1 MMEQQP
7 AKRKKKTEQLGWT
20 GSADLDR
27 LNKVRDWSSTD
38 LGAMETWGVSWR
50 TAVSLGLA
58 SQFPTLLWWGGDRLL
73 IYNEAAL
80 GWVGDHN
87 HPDSL
92 GQPGREVI
100 NRETWDLL
108 CPMLE
113 QVFSSGEG
121 GGAENCRLVF
131 DRPGSE
137 VVGWFNL
144 SHSPIYTEDHQ
155 VCGVLTIAIA
165 LPPPRNDP
173 PENAENIAE
182 SLEGGSGEAASSGRI
197 LLVDDNSVRR
207 DYVESQL
214 VRQGYQVKTV
224 GDRTTVLDAARDFSP
239 SAILTDAIA
248 PETLDGLQELGTGV
262 NGQKIP
268 VFQFPLG
275 VSEGEPM
282 ESTAQIDWGE
292 EFLNGSG
299 CLHELLTQVNTHLNN
314 PNPSPVPELRNRT
327 HGDLNPGQTVDLL
340 AVLDSITD
348 GVACF
353 DREGRYT
360 YINPA
365 GAKLLNH
372 RVETLV
378 GQYLWDVFPE
388 SLGSSFYRGYHRALA
403 EGRTIELEA
412 DCPPLTKPFKVQFYP
427 QGEGLCA
434 YFRERGDGAESARME
449 RHQERDFLAAVVNA
463 IPNLVVIFD
472 RQGRIVSFNQACETT
487 TGYSFAEVQGMYIWE
502 RLVVPEEIESIK
514 RVFENLRSTGMPNE
528 YINDWVTKDGDRRA
542 IAWSNTVLR
551 DAQGEMEYI
560 IGTGLD
566 ISDRYAAEAA
576 LRQSTERFRIAAEN
590 TSDLIY
596 EWEMA
601 TGRVDWFGNI
611 DEQLGYEAGAFARTR
626 QAWRDRIHPSDRD
639 RVENAR
645 QRHLQT
651 REPFDEEYQ
660 IQRADGIYLYW
671 SDRGTALWNDQGRPY
686 KWIGATTDITL
697 RQWAQSEIIKLN
709 RTLKRRVKEL
719 QTLLKFI
726 PIGIAISEDPHC
738 ERIRFNSVL
747 ADNLGISS
755 PVLSHFNPLPEAR
768 ADGFKLYHNGRELAP
783 EEFPMRYAATH
794 QVEVLEF
801 EVDAIYEDGRTIEF
815 LTYAAPILD
824 EEGQT
829 RGSVGA
835 FVDITHRKQI
845 EEALRHGE
853 ELYRS
858 LAEALPQMIFLCT
871 PGGKLEYC
879 NPSGVNYLG
888 LSLEQILRRS
898 PLEWIHPSDRAEAV
912 AHWRNAIATE
922 TAYEIE
928 VRLQRSDGLYRW
940 HTLRMNAITGVGDRL
955 LKWLGTATDI
965 EDRKR
970 SQQQER
976 FLAKASSVLAN
987 SLDYQTTLD
996 SLAHLT
1002 VPSIADWCAIDVID
1016 KNGTSE
1022 RLAVAHTD
1030 PSKEELAQELY
1041 RRYPPKKEAT
1051 MGQANVIRTGQ
1062 SELYPHIPDS
1072 VLVEAASDAEHLGI
1086 LRELRLNSGMCV
1098 PIKARGRTLGTI
1110 TFVREAGSRSY
1121 DRTDLIMAEKLA
1133 HRAAIALDNA
1143 RLYREAQDANRLK
1156 DEFLATL
1163 SHELRTP
1170 LNSILGWAQIL
1181 RNRRLSEE
1189 KMGLALETLERNARL
1204 QFQLIEDLLDVSGII
1219 TGKLRL
1225 NVTSVS
1231 LYQAIEE
1238 AIESVRPAAEA
1249 KQIQLR
1255 TELDRHAG
1263 PVSGDRD
1270 RLQQIVWNLLSNAIK
1285 FTPPEGCVTVILE
1298 QFQTSIQIR
1307 VIDTGQGIK
1316 PEFLPYVF
1324 DRFRQGDSSSTRA
1337 YNGLGLGLAIVR
1349 HLTELHGGTVSADSP
1364 GLGQGAM
1371 FTVELPLMPRCELPD
1386 RNESHFLSL
1395 EPFPELNSTTS
1406 LEGVRVLVVDDEAD
1420 TRSLLT
1426 LVLEECGAKVHA
1438 AASVRQS
1445 LIAIRQFSPQV
1456 LISDIA
1462 MPEEDGYTLIR
1473 HIRRMELSEGG
1484 YLPAA
1489 AVTAY
1494 ARSEDR
1500 TRALKAGYDIHLPK
1514 PVDTAELI
1522 AVVERLA
1529 ARSRQTP

>member
-551 DAQGEMEYI
+551 DPQGEMEYI

-626 QAWRDRIHPSDRD
+626 QAWLDRIHPSDRD

-940 HTLRMNAITGVGDRL
+940 HTLRMNAITGVGARL